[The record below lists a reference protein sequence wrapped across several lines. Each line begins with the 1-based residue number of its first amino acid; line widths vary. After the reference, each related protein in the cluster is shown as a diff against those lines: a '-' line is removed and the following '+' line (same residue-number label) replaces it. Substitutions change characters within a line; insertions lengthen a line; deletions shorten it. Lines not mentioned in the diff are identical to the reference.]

1 MSCES
6 IRKQLTAY
14 LEGELEGERGSVVR
28 GHLRGCEDCRRVA
41 ADEGILR
48 DGLRALP
55 PVDPPVSLWAG
66 VQAKLA
72 AAEIADAEKPAWRRF
87 VARFAPRVRSM
98 APQLGFAGLAVA
110 AAVVFFVVRSHHDN
124 EPPQVAQPTV
134 IKPVV
139 IKPDQGTPPAPAP
152 IACGLTTQTQASDD
166 VTAQIAAEPAQLTA
180 CYAQAAHEL
189 RELLP
194 EARAKWTDDHKH
206 EVDAKLAAFE
216 QEVTAAKDDR
226 ARQKSY
232 RAQIRYLQRMV
243 IRDDVALAS
252 GGTP

>member
-14 LEGELEGERGSVVR
+14 LDGELEGDRGSVVR
-28 GHLRGCEDCRRVA
+28 GHLRGCEDCRKAA
-41 ADEGILR
+41 ADEAVLR

-55 PVDPPVSLWAG
+55 PVDPPASLWAG

-87 VARFAPRVRSM
+87 LTRLAPR

-110 AAVVFFVVRSHHDN
+110 AAIIFFVVRARHDA
-124 EPPQVAQPTV
+124 EPSQVAQPTN
-134 IKPVV
+134 IPPVV
-139 IKPDQGTPPAPAP
+139 FAPHHEEAPPPAPTS
-152 IACGLTTQTQASDD
+152 IACGTSSETAAD
-166 VTAQIAAEPAQLTA
+166 VTEQIAAEPAQLTA

-206 EVDAKLAAFE
+206 EVDAKLATFE

>member
-14 LEGELEGERGSVVR
+14 LDGELEGERGSIVR
-28 GHLRGCEDCRRVA
+28 GHLRGCDECRKIA
-41 ADEGILR
+41 SDESLLR

-55 PVDPPVSLWAG
+55 PMDPPASMWAG

-72 AAEIADAEKPAWRRF
+72 AAEVAHAAQPAWRRF
-87 VARFAPRVRSM
+87 FARLAPQ
-98 APQLGFAGLAVA
+98 APQLGFASLAVA
-110 AAVVFFVVRSHHDN
+110 AAIIFFVVRARH
-124 EPPQVAQPTV
+124 EEAPAVAETTNIP
-134 IKPVV
+134 PVV
-139 IKPDQGTPPAPAP
+139 IAPDHQTPPTPPP
-152 IACGLTTQTQASDD
+152 IACGTASQASD
-166 VTAQIAAEPAQLTA
+166 VTDQIAAEPSQLTA

-206 EVDAKLAAFE
+206 EVDAKLLAFE
-216 QEVTAAKDDR
+216 KEVADAKDER

-232 RAQIRYLQRMV
+232 RAQIRYLQRAV

>member
-1 MSCES
+1 MTTCDK
-6 IRKQLTAY
+6 IRPRLTAY
-14 LEGELEGERGSVVR
+14 LDGELADDRGSVVR
-28 GHLRGCEDCRRVA
+28 GHLRGCEDCRKAA
-41 ADEGILR
+41 ADEAVLR

-55 PVDPPVSLWAG
+55 PVDPPASLWAG

-87 VARFAPRVRSM
+87 LTRLAPR
-98 APQLGFAGLAVA
+98 APQLGFAGLAVG
-110 AAVVFFVVRSHHDN
+110 AAVMFFVLRSHRDA
-124 EPPQVAQPTV
+124 EPKQVAEPTN

-139 IKPDQGTPPAPAP
+139 IKPDHQETSPAPAP
-152 IACGLTTQTQASDD
+152 IACGTSSQAAAD
-166 VTAQIAAEPAQLTA
+166 VTEQIAAEPAQLTA
-180 CYAQAAHEL
+180 CYAQTAHEL

-216 QEVTAAKDDR
+216 QEVTAAKDER

-243 IRDDVALAS
+243 IDDSHDVALAS

>member
-14 LEGELEGERGSVVR
+14 LDGELEGERGSVVR
-28 GHLRGCEDCRRVA
+28 GHLRSCEDCRKIASDEA
-41 ADEGILR
+41 ALR

-55 PVDPPVSLWAG
+55 PLDPPSSMWAG

-72 AAEIADAEKPAWRRF
+72 AAEVAHAAQPAWRRF
-87 VARFAPRVRSM
+87 FSRWAPR
-98 APQLGFAGLAVA
+98 APQIGFAGLAVA
-110 AAVVFFVVRSHHDN
+110 AAIIFLVVRANRDN
-124 EPPQVAQPTV
+124 EAPTISQTTSV
-134 IKPVV
+134 PPVV
-139 IKPDQGTPPAPAP
+139 IKPDHHDVQSPQPAP
-152 IACGLTTQTQASDD
+152 IACGSVSKATDMTEQVAE
-166 VTAQIAAEPAQLTA
+166 EPAQLTA
-180 CYAQAAHEL
+180 CYAQTAHEL

-194 EARAKWTDDHKH
+194 EARGTWTEDRKH

-216 QEVTAAKDDR
+216 KEVATAKDER

-232 RAQIRYLQRMV
+232 RAQIRYLQRVV
-243 IRDDVALAS
+243 IPDDVALAS